1 MLTVRRLQDDC
12 FTVRPHARGIESLDP
27 GIVGA
32 VEMQAVDGAQGLF
45 ANIHFLKD
53 SQGCSGGASVSGE
66 MSLSN
71 MLAFRVSQ

>member
-1 MLTVRRLQDDC
+1 MLTVRCLQDDC
-12 FTVRPHARGIESLDP
+12 FTVRPHAGGVESLDP
-27 GIVGA
+27 GVVGA

-53 SQGCSGGASVSGE
+53 SQGCSGGASVSWE

-71 MLAFRVSQ
+71 MSTCRASQ